1 MLKTQEIYLESMQR
15 LGGYRV
21 ASDVQSGWE
30 EEVQTGSGGRAIVR
44 MVPRSVSC
52 PPRGA
57 DGGLYVRK

>member
-1 MLKTQEIYLESMQR
+1 M
-15 LGGYRV
+15 